1 MKLGTMNIKEA
12 YEIVANSVEEDAI
25 YCKEVNQDFDDDFLE
40 KVIDFLQCRADV
52 LDRADKRESYYNHL
66 RGFDLEV

>member
-1 MKLGTMNIKEA
+1 MRLIEA
-12 YEIVANSVEEDAI
+12 FEIVTNSIEDDI
-25 YCKEVNQDFDDDFLE
+25 KYCKEINNDFDDEFLE
-40 KVIDFLQCRADV
+40 KVIDFLQCRVDV

>member
-1 MKLGTMNIKEA
+1 MRLIEA
-12 YEIVANSVEEDAI
+12 FEIVTNSIEDDI
-25 YCKEVNQDFDDDFLE
+25 KFCKEINNDFDDEFLE
-40 KVIDFLQCRADV
+40 KVIDFLQCRVDV

>member
-1 MKLGTMNIKEA
+1 MKLGTMNVKEA
-12 YEIVANSVEEDAI
+12 YRIVVNSVEEDAI

>member
-1 MKLGTMNIKEA
+1 MRVIEA
-12 YEIVANSVEEDAI
+12 FEIVTNSIEDDI
-25 YCKEVNQDFDDDFLE
+25 KFCKEINNDFDDEFLE
-40 KVIDFLQCRADV
+40 KVIDFLQCRVDV

>member
-1 MKLGTMNIKEA
+1 MRLGSMNVKEA
-12 YEIVANSVEEDAI
+12 YKIVANSVEEDAI
-25 YCKEVNQDFDDDFLE
+25 YCKEINQDFDDDFLE
-40 KVIDFLQCRADV
+40 KVIDFLQCRVDV